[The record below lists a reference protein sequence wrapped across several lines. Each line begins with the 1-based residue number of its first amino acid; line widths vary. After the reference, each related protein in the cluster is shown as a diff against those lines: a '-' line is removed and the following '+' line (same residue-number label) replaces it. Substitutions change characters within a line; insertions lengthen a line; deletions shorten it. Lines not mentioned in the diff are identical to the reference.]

1 MVAPIGLAFREGD
14 KAGMF
19 FVLRSEMEKEKYNGL
34 LWGVSPWVILGAVL
48 VLLPIMALMTVET
61 IKRQQQQHIRLM
73 MEKGAALIRSF
84 EAGTRMGMRGG
95 HGSGFQLQR
104 LLVETAAQ
112 PDIAHLAVLRLDG
125 TVIAHNRVDQ
135 VGMRTNGELGLS
147 AIHEAGDLEWRETV
161 SQEGDRV
168 FEIFGKFAPLA
179 RSFDRPRNAPRPGRM
194 AMPSLE
200 REASPMVIFVGL
212 RTDALDAAHAA
223 DVRHTVVMAAVLLL
237 VGCAGVLLLF
247 LAQNYR
253 SARTSLVQVRAFSDS
268 LVSRI
273 PIGLVALDRDGR
285 VTALNS
291 VAETTLAIDYTD
303 VTGLPAREVIPA
315 ALVDALAGDAG
326 LVEKEILCPVADGR
340 RIPMDVSAA
349 TLTDDGGQ
357 VFGQVILFKDLTE
370 IRALHDELEK
380 NRRLASVGRLA
391 AGVAHEIRNPLS
403 SIKGFATYFKEKYRD
418 SDQDQEVAAIL
429 IQEVDRLNRVV
440 GQLLEFSRPLA
451 IHRQAVRLKPFIEEA
466 VKLVARQSSQTGV
479 TTTLEMVD
487 ETLAAVMDADKMSQV
502 MLNLFLNALDAMPGG
517 GRLTVRVSNNGNG
530 WVQIQVAD
538 TGEGIDP
545 TDQPHVFEP
554 YFSTKNTGTGLGLAI
569 VHNIVKAHQ
578 GDILVESRPGQ
589 GTTVQ
594 ITLPA
599 AKEV

>member
-61 IKRQQQQHIRLM
+61 IKRQQQQRIRLM

-200 REASPMVIFVGL
+200 REAPPMVIFVGL

-291 VAETTLAIDYTD
+291 VAETTLAIDSTG

-349 TLTDDGGQ
+349 TLTDDDGQ

>member
-1 MVAPIGLAFREGD
+1 M
-14 KAGMF
+14 AGF
-19 FVLRSEMEKEKYNGL
+19 LRSELGMIKEKYNTLFAGF
-34 LWGVSPWVILGAVL
+34 SPWIVLGAVL

-61 IKRQQQQHIRLM
+61 IKRQQQQRIRLM

-112 PDIAHLAVLRLDG
+112 PDIAHLLVVRLDG

-135 VGMRTNGELGLS
+135 VGMRYNDELSLS
-147 AIHEAGDLEWRETV
+147 AIHEAGALEWRETV
-161 SQEGDRV
+161 SPEGDRV

-179 RSFDRPRNAPRPGRM
+179 RSFDRPRNALMPGRM
-194 AMPSLE
+194 GTAPLE

-223 DVRHTVVMAAVLLL
+223 DARQTVVMAAVLLL
-237 VGCAGVLLLF
+237 VGCTGVLLLF

-253 SARTSLVQVRAFSDS
+253 STRTSLAQVKVFSDN
-268 LVSRI
+268 LVSRM
-273 PIGLVALDRDGR
+273 PIGLVTLDQNGR

-291 VAETTLAIDYTD
+291 VAESILGINTAA
-303 VTGLPAREVIPA
+303 VMGVPAQAVIPA
-315 ALVDALAGDAG
+315 ILLEALAGETG
-326 LVEKEILCPVADGR
+326 LVEREILCPLSDGR

-349 TLTDDGGQ
+349 TLTDDNGDC
-357 VFGQVILFKDLTE
+357 FGQVILFKDLTE
-370 IRALHDELEK
+370 IRTLHQELEK

-403 SIKGFATYFKEKYRD
+403 SIKGFATYFKDKYRE
-418 SDQDQEVAAIL
+418 SDKDQEIAAIL

-440 GQLLEFSRPLA
+440 GQLLEFSRPMTL
-451 IHRQAVRLKPFIEEA
+451 HLQPVVLKPFLED
-466 VKLVARQSSQTGV
+466 VCRQMGRQSEAAGV
-479 TTTLEMVD
+479 RVSLDIVD
-487 ETLAAVMDADKMSQV
+487 DRLIGLMDADKMRQV
-502 MLNLFLNALDAMPGG
+502 MLNLLLNALDAMTAGG
-517 GRLTVRVSNNGNG
+517 GLTVRARSGRDGGVSIEVIDGG
-530 WVQIQVAD
+530 V
-538 TGEGIDP
+538 GIGP
-545 TDQPHVFEP
+545 NDQPFIFEP
-554 YFSTKNTGTGLGLAI
+554 YFSTKNSGTGLGLAI
-569 VHNIVKAHQ
+569 VHNIVTAHQ
-578 GDILVESRPGQ
+578 GDILVESRVGQ

-599 AKEV
+599 PKEV